1 MGDGTHVSE
10 KDVGQLELEEVR
22 RRLDF
27 LADQRLLRP
36 PTFVESQEWDRL
48 ARREMDLLRLSAGS

>member
-1 MGDGTHVSE
+1 MGDGTQMSE
-10 KDVGQLELEEVR
+10 GDLGPLELDEVR

-36 PTFVESQEWDRL
+36 PTYLERQEWDRL
-48 ARREMDLLRLSAGS
+48 ARREMDLLRL